1 MILRLALTLVAIASS
16 MAAEE
21 DTFYGFNGYGNV
33 FGGDLGVPG
42 AASYE
47 PLQGAAAEEAPQKA
61 ARPTIL
67 EKPSRLRLTRP
78 PPVTVLP
85 AAQPGGA
92 VTTYQAGPPAVTLQR
107 PLVLAAPPPPP
118 PAFYAAQ
125 PQIVFTRQGVPAGA
139 PSAAFTATKTT
150 VSAAPPAA
158 KTKTVT
164 VTTAGAAV
172 PGAPAS
178 GVATAAPG
186 TVTVSRPTAV
196 TYPPAPSYL
205 FQRPAYAY
213 QGAPV
218 GLPAPVQ
225 FTYMRPLYQPP
236 LTLQPAPLAPGL
248 APAPLAPAYQRPL
261 LTYAQGAP
269 QVPLTVSPYGG
280 ALTYQR
286 PLAPAPAVY
295 GPAPVAMQFAHPAPF
310 VQAYGAPVAGA
321 PYSLARQVVAPF
333 PGTVAL
339 ARPQL
344 TYQTAA
350 YAQPA
355 LGTVTYAQA
364 PAVQQSQVVKQAK

>member
-16 MAAEE
+16 MAADE
-21 DTFYGFNGYGNV
+21 DAFYGFNGYGNV

-42 AASYE
+42 ASNYE

-61 ARPTIL
+61 VRPTIV

-85 AAQPGGA
+85 TAQHGAA
-92 VTTYQAGPPAVTLQR
+92 VTTYQAGPPAVSLHR
-107 PLVLAAPPPPP
+107 PVVLAAPPPPP

-125 PQIVFTRQGVPAGA
+125 PQIVFTRPGVAAGA
-139 PSAAFTATKTT
+139 PAAALTAKTT
-150 VSAAPPAA
+150 VAAAAPLA

-164 VTTAGAAV
+164 VTTAGAPAPGV
-172 PGAPAS
+172 PVA
-178 GVATAAPG
+178 GVAAPG
-186 TVTVSRPTAV
+186 TVTVARPAAV
-196 TYPPAPSYL
+196 AYPPAPSYL

-225 FTYMRPLYQPP
+225 FAYMRPLYQPP
-236 LTLQPAPLAPGL
+236 LALQPAPLAPAL
-248 APAPLAPAYQRPL
+248 APAPFAPAYQRPL
-261 LTYAQGAP
+261 VTYAQGAG
-269 QVPLTVSPYGG
+269 QVPLAVSPYPG
-280 ALTYQR
+280 ALAYQR
-286 PLAPAPAVY
+286 PLAPAQALY
-295 GPAPVAMQFAHPAPF
+295 GPAPVAMQFAHPAPL
-310 VQAYGAPVAGA
+310 VQAYGAPVAA
-321 PYSLARQVVAPF
+321 QPYSLSRQVLAPF

-339 ARPQL
+339 ARPQVA
-344 TYQTAA
+344 YQTAA

-364 PAVQQSQVVKQAK
+364 PAVQQTQVVKQAK